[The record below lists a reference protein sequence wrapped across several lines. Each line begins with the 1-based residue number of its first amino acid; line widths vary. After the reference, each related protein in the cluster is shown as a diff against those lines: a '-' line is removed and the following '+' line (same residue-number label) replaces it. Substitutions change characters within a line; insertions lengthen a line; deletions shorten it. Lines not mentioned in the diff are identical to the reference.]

1 MSFDGIVGGITPRV
15 ASKIISAVIAFALT
29 VAGVRGYGLITA
41 AKEGESE
48 ENGGG
53 NDGSVQTG
61 ADADEE
67 TKQEKEKLFTEN
79 GAINLSGETGAESVL
94 LCDMS
99 KMSIIA
105 QKNKEKVINCGDI
118 SVFATAL
125 LISRAIDDGKI
136 SEDEYAVCPA
146 SAQKRANYS
155 LSSSV
160 LSVGK
165 KMTVRDILRCM
176 IYQRGSSFAYTL
188 AVHLSGSEEAFV
200 SELNALAA
208 SLSMRGTAF
217 TNVCGENDGVAKTT
231 AYDAALLLRAFLND
245 SRLRKSFCSSER
257 ITLKNGDGQSSIYL
271 TVANDFFVSSCTESQ
286 ARADGISGGKT
297 GSLGDGGW
305 AVVLFSG
312 GDSEYMIITLSCQS
326 PYSEA
331 LKIYAAYL

>member
-1 MSFDGIVGGITPRV
+1 MNFEGIIGGLNPRV
-15 ASKIISAVIAFALT
+15 SSKIISAVIAFALT

-48 ENGGG
+48 DSGG
-53 NDGSVQTG
+53 NNGSVQTG
-61 ADADEE
+61 ADADEV
-67 TKQEKEKLFTEN
+67 TKQEEKLFTEN
-79 GAINLSGETGAESVL
+79 GAINLSGETGAEAAL
-94 LCDMS
+94 LCNMS
-99 KMSIIA
+99 KMNIIA
-105 QKNKEKVINCGDI
+105 QKNNGKVINCGDI

-125 LISRAIDDGKI
+125 LVSRAIDNGKI
-136 SEDEYAVCPA
+136 SEDDYAVCPA

-155 LSSSV
+155 FSSSV

-188 AVHLSGSEEAFV
+188 AVHISGSEEAFV

-208 SLSMRGTAF
+208 SLSMTGTAF
-217 TNVCGENDGVAKTT
+217 TNVCGEDDGVAKTT
-231 AYDAALLLRAFLND
+231 AYDAAVLLRAFLND
-245 SRLRKSFCSSER
+245 SRLRKIFCSSER

-312 GDSEYMIITLSCQS
+312 GDSEYMIITLNCQS